1 MILIS
6 TLICLIPLTSQL
18 VHSKVITI
26 NTSGNASHE
35 CCSEEGCLCASLSTA
50 LQYIDSNT
58 VINITSLYVTL
69 EENVELGSGKL
80 TNITITGSNVTIMC
94 NYSGSVYC
102 ESCDHVIIDGITWDR
117 CGHPKGTNIAGLTF
131 NGTGNISLVNCTF
144 QHSQLPAVSLLEV
157 SDNILIQSCNFS
169 SNIPL
174 AIDYSSVLNITR
186 ISSHRYSNNSNI
198 TITINESYFYNN
210 TRSAVPPLQ
219 IYIDDSSVENCNIIF
234 KKSTFL
240 SNQIL
245 FNLHVEILKLIN
257 IQLTEISVLDNNY
270 FGLGASIYLSSVSDD
285 VILSIISSN
294 FHRNNG
300 TNVYCEISGNIVTV
314 MINNSNFTNSRPAG
328 FSQRVSTLYVHAAA
342 NNISEILFYMVQFN
356 NNVLTFPN
364 VVTNDNAI
372 GTVSIVAISGNVKL
386 NMFMA
391 NFISNK
397 YIATKGGALSV
408 TLPYEYATI
417 HNILI
422 TGCKF
427 IGNKAPGH
435 GAALYINTKN
445 DNDDI
450 QIANT
455 IFDKNQG
462 GSSVVYLEGFLH
474 YISQQQSLPNSAQ
487 PVTINSSLFTN
498 NVATAMYLSGCDVKF
513 SGSVLF
519 KNNTAENGGA
529 IYASQETRMNIEV
542 EATVTFIDNTARRD
556 GGAIYVDLVCS
567 YKTVIV
573 HMFSLTHLRLE
584 MVAMPYSLIIQPG
597 LLIIQYISMYQDL

>member
-1 MILIS
+1 M
-6 TLICLIPLTSQL
+6 
-18 VHSKVITI
+18 
-26 NTSGNASHE
+26 
-35 CCSEEGCLCASLSTA
+35 
-50 LQYIDSNT
+50 
-58 VINITSLYVTL
+58 
-69 EENVELGSGKL
+69 
-80 TNITITGSNVTIMC
+80 
-94 NYSGSVYC
+94 
-102 ESCDHVIIDGITWDR
+102 
-117 CGHPKGTNIAGLTF
+117 
-131 NGTGNISLVNCTF
+131 
-144 QHSQLPAVSLLEV
+144 
-157 SDNILIQSCNFS
+157 
-169 SNIPL
+169 
-174 AIDYSSVLNITR
+174 
-186 ISSHRYSNNSNI
+186 
-198 TITINESYFYNN
+198 
-210 TRSAVPPLQ
+210 
-219 IYIDDSSVENCNIIF
+219 
-234 KKSTFL
+234 
-240 SNQIL
+240 
-245 FNLHVEILKLIN
+245 HVEILKLIN

-455 IFDKNQG
+455 IFDK
-462 GSSVVYLEGFLH
+462 
-474 YISQQQSLPNSAQ
+474 
-487 PVTINSSLFTN
+487 
-498 NVATAMYLSGCDVKF
+498 K
-513 SGSVLF
+513 
-519 KNNTAENGGA
+519 
-529 IYASQETRMNIEV
+529 
-542 EATVTFIDNTARRD
+542 
-556 GGAIYVDLVCS
+556 
-567 YKTVIV
+567 
-573 HMFSLTHLRLE
+573 
-584 MVAMPYSLIIQPG
+584 PG
-597 LLIIQYISMYQDL
+597 W